1 MSNAEKINELVN
13 AFNSLNEK
21 DQERLVYIAE
31 GMRIAQ
37 GNTVPPVATTPA

>member
-1 MSNAEKINELVN
+1 MADIEKINELVN
-13 AFNSLNEK
+13 TFNLLSEK

-37 GNTVPPVATTPA
+37 GNTTTEAVTTPA